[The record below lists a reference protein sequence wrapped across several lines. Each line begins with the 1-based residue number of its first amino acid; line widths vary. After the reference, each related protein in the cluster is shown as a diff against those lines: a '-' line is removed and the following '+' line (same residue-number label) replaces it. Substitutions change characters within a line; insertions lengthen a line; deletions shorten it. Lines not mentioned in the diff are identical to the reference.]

1 MTWKVGM
8 AGFYVRRA
16 GTTARPAPG
25 STVAGEPRM
34 TDAAVFE
41 SAIHLY
47 LPESNPENSTGK
59 LLR

>member
-1 MTWKVGM
+1 VID
-8 AGFYVRRA
+8 ASSVA
-16 GTTARPAPG
+16 S
-25 STVAGEPRM
+25 STPRV
-34 TDAAVFE
+34 VFE